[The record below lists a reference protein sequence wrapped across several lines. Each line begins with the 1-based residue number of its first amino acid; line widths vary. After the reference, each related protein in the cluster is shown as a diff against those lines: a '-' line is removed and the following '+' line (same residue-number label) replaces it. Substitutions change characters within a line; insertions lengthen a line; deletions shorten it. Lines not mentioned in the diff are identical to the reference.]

1 MYFGRQGIL
10 QGHLDLEHCEGQSV
24 HFDFGMLN
32 LAGGL
37 FQLDLV
43 YCTNKY
49 FKLLIGHLYFKR
61 ECKSKVAKRGPPLL
75 GEGQFF
81 WNFYS
86 GRQSDGCG
94 GKDIMPTS
102 STTITSNTAADE
114 HLICEDQV
122 MQYIVPVTHWNA
134 SRIVPGTVSAFDEET
149 KVLHDEDMIFIS
161 GGWVNYSPLGTKLFL
176 NEFPSVSSVE
186 SLCEVLQVHR
196 KHQLEPVLTD
206 LLDYYILNIDK
217 CAWPAR
223 IHHHI

>member
-1 MYFGRQGIL
+1 
-10 QGHLDLEHCEGQSV
+10 
-24 HFDFGMLN
+24 MLN
-32 LAGGL
+32 LAGDL
-37 FQLDLV
+37 FQLDRV

-61 ECKSKVAKRGPPLL
+61 ECESKAAKRGPLLL

-94 GKDIMPTS
+94 RKDITPTS
-102 STTITSNTAADE
+102 ATTITTNRAADE

-122 MQYIVPVTHWNA
+122 MQYIVPMTHWTA

-161 GGWVNYSPLGTKLFL
+161 GGWVNYSPLGTQVFL
-176 NEFPSVSSVE
+176 NEFPSVSSAE
-186 SLCEVLQVHR
+186 SHLVKSFKSTASISWNL
-196 KHQLEPVLTD
+196 PVLTD
-206 LLDYYILNIDK
+206 LLHYYILNIDK

-223 IHHHI
+223 IHHHIWSWPGDS